1 MRARAVAL
9 LFVLATG
16 CVPVAAWQRERLAQ
30 PAMQDT
36 RLPEGAAFDAH
47 VRGARE
53 SALDPAASGGGGCGC
68 N

>member
-1 MRARAVAL
+1 MKVRLVAL
-9 LFVLATG
+9 LFALTTG

-36 RLPEGAAFDAH
+36 PFPESAAFDAH